1 MGLTKQAWRREHG
14 GAAVARLTPSHR
26 RHCFFQRCLLI
37 SRKLLACT
45 VDMEAN
51 LQGLVNGL
59 HTYLVVQIPKYF
71 VAQACL
77 L

>member
-1 MGLTKQAWRREHG
+1 MG

-37 SRKLLACT
+37 SRKLLAYT

-59 HTYLVVQIPKYF
+59 HTYLPP
-71 VAQACL
+71 
-77 L
+77 